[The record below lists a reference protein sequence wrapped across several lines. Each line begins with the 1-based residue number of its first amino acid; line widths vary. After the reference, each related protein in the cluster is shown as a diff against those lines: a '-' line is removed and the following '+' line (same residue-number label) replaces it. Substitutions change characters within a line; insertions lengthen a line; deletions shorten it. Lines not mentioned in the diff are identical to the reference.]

1 MSKKYRGIWVF
12 GLEYGSN
19 YERSFLFRRARGPF
33 QRGSSIRSGLSG
45 VVIAEL
51 PQASTAAQRTAA
63 RQRLEVVAAP
73 CADIFRKCLVSN
85 AVVAYVLIIDLA
97 CRNIVPGAIRAI
109 GDLPLKIDLHR
120 LPRACTA
127 GNLL

>member
-1 MSKKYRGIWVF
+1 M
-12 GLEYGSN
+12 GL
-19 YERSFLFRRARGPF
+19 RARVWIELRTVFSVPPGSRAVPAGF
-33 QRGSSIRSGLSG
+33 QHPIRVKR

-73 CADIFRKCLVSN
+73 CADIFRKYLVSN
-85 AVVAYVLIIDLA
+85 AVVAYVPIIDLA